1 MKSKNFLLKSPVNI
15 SACAKYFCIVGLLL
29 CSVLSFAQNKTQL
42 EREKVQ
48 LTKELEEANKLLL
61 EVRNSK
67 ESSMVEVNMIDK
79 KLKTRER
86 LIRNIAQQQNILAST
101 IALTETDITNL
112 EEDIQFQKD
121 EYARMIRYAYKTRDA
136 FDLLAFLF
144 AADSFNDAINRFQYI
159 RHYNEYRKRKATTI
173 TESKNE
179 LSNYVLNLN
188 DQMAEQAQLLSRSEV
203 EKGTLDQERKKKA
216 SIVSGLKEKEDDL
229 KYKVEVKKVAI
240 EQLNATISRIV
251 KTALKS
257 ETGTN
262 YALSPAA
269 VELSSRFS
277 KNKAK
282 LPWPVDRGVIT
293 STFGV
298 NKHPIYDIQIEN
310 NGIDI
315 STSAGTSVK
324 AVFSGT
330 VSSIVFSPSFQ
341 NAVIVNHGEYFTTYS
356 NLKDVVV
363 VDGQKVSTGQ
373 ILGTIHTDAKEGRT
387 ELHFELWKGIS
398 KQNPQ
403 KWILRR

>member
-1 MKSKNFLLKSPVNI
+1 
-15 SACAKYFCIVGLLL
+15 
-29 CSVLSFAQNKTQL
+29 
-42 EREKVQ
+42 
-48 LTKELEEANKLLL
+48 
-61 EVRNSK
+61 
-67 ESSMVEVNMIDK
+67 MVEVNMIDK

-387 ELHFELWKGIS
+387 ELHFELWKGIY